1 LLLIGQVFGGDL
13 FSLVLYRVL
22 CRVLSKV
29 LSKGGAGLCGVLSK
43 VRWPKLT
50 DRKGSVHG
58 GAPRLCAEFGSDA
71 EALGRVLSFHGAVAK
86 FGQTLCKVLCG
97 ALQRVVQDS
106 VQSEQGARRVLRSFA
121 QVLCCRLQ
129 QRRMLS
135 RVRFGKGAAQGAAQA
150 AVQKCGGQIWLWVRW
165 RQSLE
170 RVWCERAASPISM
183 KTCLV

>member
-1 LLLIGQVFGGDL
+1 
-13 FSLVLYRVL
+13 VL

-29 LSKGGAGLCGVLSK
+29 LLKGGAGLCK

-50 DRKGSVHG
+50 DWKGSVHG

-106 VQSEQGARRVLRSFA
+106 VQSEQGVRRVCEVSHRCCAAGCSSAGCCPGCGLARVLRRVL
-121 QVLCCRLQ
+121 CRLPCK
-129 QRRMLS
+129 S
-135 RVRFGKGAAQGAAQA
+135 AVAKFGCGYGGGKVWKGYGVKELLPPLA
-150 AVQKCGGQIWLWVRW
+150 
-165 RQSLE
+165 
-170 RVWCERAASPISM
+170 
-183 KTCLV
+183 